1 MIGMWLRMLMPW
13 MTDGAAGSVWTWRMC
28 GSSDSASELS
38 SKPDEEVEEEVMA
51 VARGKQRV
59 RQRKLWIVERLIP
72 CKRKKEQ

>member
-1 MIGMWLRMLMPW
+1 MLMLW
-13 MTDGAAGSVWTWRMC
+13 TTDGAAGLVWTRSVC

-38 SKPDEEVEEEVMA
+38 SEPDEEAEEELMA
-51 VARGKQRV
+51 AARGKERV